1 MGLQNSR
8 KACVYSFAFLF
19 FSNCKVSGLPIR
31 AAWDD
36 FWSCVVSLMAKQHQN
51 DASAQRSCP
60 KRQTLVTDMM
70 SELYR
75 RYTAK
80 LSEFSTVSQEDKAAQ
95 LKKNRKTT
103 CMWALGVY
111 NVQSASRARRCLQ
124 KRRLDHSPRL
134 ADCNRGPF
142 FTGLCFPELD
152 TSIIQS
158 LLAVFASMSPSP
170 CQVRKKW

>member
-1 MGLQNSR
+1 
-8 KACVYSFAFLF
+8 
-19 FSNCKVSGLPIR
+19 
-31 AAWDD
+31 
-36 FWSCVVSLMAKQHQN
+36 MAKQHQN
-51 DASAQRSCP
+51 DASAQRSCT
-60 KRQTLVTDMM
+60 KRQTLVTDRM

-80 LSEFSTVSQEDKAAQ
+80 LSQFSTVSQESRAAQ

-103 CMWALGVY
+103 RMRALGVY
-111 NVQSASRARRCLQ
+111 NVLSASRARRCLQ

-134 ADCNRGPF
+134 VDCNRGPF
-142 FTGLCFPELD
+142 FTGLCFPGLD

-170 CQVRKKW
+170 CQVRKKWQGFVPFVVRDRV